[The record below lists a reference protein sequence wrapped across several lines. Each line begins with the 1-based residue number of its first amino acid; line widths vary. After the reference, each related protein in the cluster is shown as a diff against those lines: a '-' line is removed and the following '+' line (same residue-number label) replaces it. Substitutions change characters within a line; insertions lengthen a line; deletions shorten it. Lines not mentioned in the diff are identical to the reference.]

1 MSKRQFENR
10 HPNKAGALLSARTEP
25 TDIQKEPIM
34 KYALLNRLPKEQF
47 DVRNDPSLI
56 TAWKSYVDAIQA
68 SGVLKNSVGLQPPEK
83 ATMVSVRGG
92 KRQVH
97 DGPYP
102 ETKEMLGGL
111 FIIEVPDLDAAL
123 EWAARS
129 PAAGYGSVEVRP
141 LWGS

>member
-1 MSKRQFENR
+1 MSKRRFEKR
-10 HPNKAGALLSARTEP
+10 HPSEAGALFSARTEP
-25 TDIQKEPIM
+25 TDTKKPNM
-34 KYALLNRLPKEQF
+34 KYALLNHLPKEQF
-47 DVRNDPSLI
+47 DVRNDPALI
-56 TAWKSYVDAIQA
+56 SAWKSYVDAIQA

-83 ATMVSVRGG
+83 ATMVSVRSG

-102 ETKEMLGGL
+102 ETKELLGGL
-111 FIIEVPDLDAAL
+111 FIIDVPDLDAAL